1 MQSYR
6 FETLS
11 GPHGC
16 QRREHLVQAESD
28 RDRAILNLAQM
39 AAEGECLFDAPPAIV
54 VAKNSTENWWS
65 GITLIPYRSKLG
77 LLPTLHVD
85 GREFNY

>member
-16 QRREHLVQAESD
+16 QYREHLVYAESD
-28 RDRAILNLAQM
+28 RDRAILQLSQT
-39 AAEGECLFDAPPAIV
+39 AAEGDCLTESPPATVI
-54 VAKNSTENWWS
+54 KNSTENWWS

-85 GREFNY
+85 GKQGT